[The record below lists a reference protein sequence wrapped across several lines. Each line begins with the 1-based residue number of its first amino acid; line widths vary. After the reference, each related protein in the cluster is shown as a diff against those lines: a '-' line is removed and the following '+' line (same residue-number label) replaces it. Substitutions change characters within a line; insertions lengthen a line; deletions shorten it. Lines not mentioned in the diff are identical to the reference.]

1 MQVLTNENNQSIIG
15 NPGES
20 SYFLGRFPAY
30 GKYQWNVKYYDW
42 ANEEEIEIAR
52 LWAFGDRVNN
62 GYPEINELLGREVS
76 AWFDG
81 RGGGWFVID
90 SELTEEELIKVSDRI
105 TAIMGYLPTFLKEE
119 REFLAGLEP

>member
-15 NPGES
+15 APGES
-20 SYFLGRFPAY
+20 SYFLGRFKAY
-30 GKYQWNVKYYDW
+30 GQHQWNVKYYDW
-42 ANEEEIEIAR
+42 GSESEIEIAR
-52 LWAFGDRVNN
+52 LWAFGDRGN
-62 GYPEINELLGREVS
+62 GYSEINELLGREVS

-105 TAIMGYLPTFLKEE
+105 TAIMEYLPTLLKEE